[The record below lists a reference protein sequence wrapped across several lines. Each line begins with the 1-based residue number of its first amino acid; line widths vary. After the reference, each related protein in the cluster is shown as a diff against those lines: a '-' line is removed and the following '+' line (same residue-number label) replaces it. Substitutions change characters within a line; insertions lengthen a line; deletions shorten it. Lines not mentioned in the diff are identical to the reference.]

1 MGYLYNLN
9 VYDEAG
15 TKIANSESATLINSI
30 QMNVGA
36 TTILFVE
43 IKLVADFNRIADRF
57 RLFVVGSSS
66 YINKW
71 NLSGNHIKK

>member
-1 MGYLYNLN
+1 
-9 VYDEAG
+9 
-15 TKIANSESATLINSI
+15 
-30 QMNVGA
+30 MNVGA